1 MVYLL
6 HAQMAGA
13 LSDNV
18 VVKKLNASPNTPVKL
33 LQSERDV
40 ISKNG
45 LPTGSS
51 RFDTI
56 KISSKSSSSGS
67 IDKLTTTMS
76 PTLIAHRNHAASGLA
91 ASPGFNTN
99 DSSKLNL
106 RMDGLSLNGSKMRSF
121 PDISLY
127 AKHIVAVPQVILKN
141 KKTLEE
147 ESKVLSLDWCR
158 SGKYLVIS
166 LQNGYLCVWDI
177 VGKERV
183 LGIQTACSW
192 VFTVAFS
199 PSTSFIAAGGL
210 DSKCIL
216 YRLPRDKN
224 NTVENRHVAQH
235 QSYVLACSFT
245 TSDHQ
250 ILTASSDR
258 TSALWD
264 VESAH
269 LIKDFKGHL
278 SDVTC
283 LDFQKLSDHSF
294 VTGSDDQTVKVWDI
308 RLGKCTQTFQTHTG
322 EVNQVRFFPSGD
334 AVASV
339 SDDMTARLYDLRM
352 GTEIAVYKRKSIYF
366 PACSLDFSLNGR
378 LLFAGYGD
386 HSFHVWDTLKTSHC
400 GSVYSHENKVNALKL
415 SPDGSC
421 LATGSWDQTVKLWS

>member
-76 PTLIAHRNHAASGLA
+76 PTLIAHRNHAAAGLA

-147 ESKVLSLDWCR
+147 
-158 SGKYLVIS
+158 
-166 LQNGYLCVWDI
+166 
-177 VGKERV
+177 
-183 LGIQTACSW
+183 
-192 VFTVAFS
+192 
-199 PSTSFIAAGGL
+199 
-210 DSKCIL
+210 
-216 YRLPRDKN
+216 
-224 NTVENRHVAQH
+224 
-235 QSYVLACSFT
+235 
-245 TSDHQ
+245 
-250 ILTASSDR
+250 
-258 TSALWD
+258 
-264 VESAH
+264 
-269 LIKDFKGHL
+269 
-278 SDVTC
+278 
-283 LDFQKLSDHSF
+283 
-294 VTGSDDQTVKVWDI
+294 
-308 RLGKCTQTFQTHTG
+308 
-322 EVNQVRFFPSGD
+322 
-334 AVASV
+334 
-339 SDDMTARLYDLRM
+339 
-352 GTEIAVYKRKSIYF
+352 
-366 PACSLDFSLNGR
+366 
-378 LLFAGYGD
+378 
-386 HSFHVWDTLKTSHC
+386 
-400 GSVYSHENKVNALKL
+400 
-415 SPDGSC
+415 
-421 LATGSWDQTVKLWS
+421 